1 MKLHAYAA
9 LPGIAARVKQ
19 KKEKTAGVMQVSAS
33 VPTFRTDLL
42 LNWIP
47 GMRERKDELMEFVY
61 ESTPN
66 ILSVKWSDE
75 LSVESS
81 RFFQTI
87 VSLFAIIQEKNVAN
101 LIIDSG
107 IPAGGVLTEEVIH
120 YFIQHIPGTP
130 LKNIAILESPD
141 YLWDNNLYQVIK
153 LLIASHRLPVAV
165 DLVKDKAAAR
175 EFFSPSLFIE
185 KPKPKE
191 R

>member
-1 MKLHAYAA
+1 
-9 LPGIAARVKQ
+9 
-19 KKEKTAGVMQVSAS
+19 
-33 VPTFRTDLL
+33 
-42 LNWIP
+42 
-47 GMRERKDELMEFVY
+47 MRERKDELMEFVY